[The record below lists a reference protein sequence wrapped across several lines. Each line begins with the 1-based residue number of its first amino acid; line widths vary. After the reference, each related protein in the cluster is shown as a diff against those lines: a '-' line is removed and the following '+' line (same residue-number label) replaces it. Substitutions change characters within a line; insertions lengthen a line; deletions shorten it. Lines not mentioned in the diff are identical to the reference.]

1 RGRLRRRHPPG
12 AGQPVRP
19 SLGDRAGSGERGEAA
34 RGGRS
39 ARHGL
44 GGRPWPRGGRAVLF
58 RRPRG
63 RLRAELDRRG
73 QNPGRDFRSPA
84 RESVAHLPETRRRGG
99 GAGRARGRV
108 PANRAGAPDRR
119 RLPLPPPRRSV
130 ADSAFPAEA
139 PAGPPPVPPRAPARW
154 IRAGRL
160 CGARRKGEM
169 SRDCPICGSTGPRK
183 LMHRQRFLEGPL
195 GGGYDVVV
203 CENCGAGFAD
213 GIPSQEE
220 LDCYYAE
227 RSKYEY
233 DQRSGAES
241 PYDLRR
247 FEHIITQLAPWVPQ
261 RSASILD
268 VGCAT
273 GGLLACLA
281 AAGYTRLLGCD
292 PSPACAAAARRLH
305 GIEVLAL
312 DIGQLAQTGRRFDVI
327 LAVGVLE
334 HLHEVGAA
342 VDGLAGLLNPG
353 GLVYCAQ
360 PDTEA
365 FAACVNA
372 PYQQFSTEHV
382 VFFSEASLGRLMAE
396 RGFEPRQTWRWM
408 TEWREGMSDS
418 VVSGI
423 YRRSEGGTPVRK
435 RDE

>member
-1 RGRLRRRHPPG
+1 
-12 AGQPVRP
+12 
-19 SLGDRAGSGERGEAA
+19 
-34 RGGRS
+34 
-39 ARHGL
+39 
-44 GGRPWPRGGRAVLF
+44 
-58 RRPRG
+58 
-63 RLRAELDRRG
+63 
-73 QNPGRDFRSPA
+73 
-84 RESVAHLPETRRRGG
+84 
-99 GAGRARGRV
+99 
-108 PANRAGAPDRR
+108 
-119 RLPLPPPRRSV
+119 
-130 ADSAFPAEA
+130 
-139 PAGPPPVPPRAPARW
+139 
-154 IRAGRL
+154 
-160 CGARRKGEM
+160 
-169 SRDCPICGSTGPRK
+169 
-183 LMHRQRFLEGPL
+183 
-195 GGGYDVVV
+195 
-203 CENCGAGFAD
+203 
-213 GIPSQEE
+213 
-220 LDCYYAE
+220 
-227 RSKYEY
+227 
-233 DQRSGAES
+233 
-241 PYDLRR
+241 
-247 FEHIITQLAPWVPQ
+247 LAPWVPQ

-435 RDE
+435 RDEATLPALRRYLEVSEGRDRAVRAQIDGLVASGEPILVWGAGTFTRRLLADTALARANIAAFVDASRHLQGETLAGRRILGPGEVSDRSEVIVR